1 MKKITYKNTWK
12 NSSTHYLKVLDDPW
26 YKQLIQL
33 ENLIT
38 NETTKF
44 YEKENII
51 TMHLPVTIGS
61 VSSPMGRGSDSLPVK
76 IKIEG
81 VETYLADSMQF
92 LLEMN

>member
-61 VSSPMGRGSDSLPVK
+61 VSSPMGRGSDSLPFIRNELNGFLAHGARLD
-76 IKIEG
+76 IKH
-81 VETYLADSMQF
+81 
-92 LLEMN
+92 